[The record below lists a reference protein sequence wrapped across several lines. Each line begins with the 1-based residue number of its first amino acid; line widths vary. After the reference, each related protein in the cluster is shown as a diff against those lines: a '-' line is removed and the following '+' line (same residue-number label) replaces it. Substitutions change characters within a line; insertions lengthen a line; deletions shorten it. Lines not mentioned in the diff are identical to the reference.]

1 MRRERQ
7 TGRQTYRKQTD
18 RQINQFDRQTKIE
31 REREIKKTI
40 EEKEKH
46 DE

>member
-1 MRRERQ
+1 MRRERE
-7 TGRQTYRKQTD
+7 TGRQTYRKQAD

-31 REREIKKTI
+31 REREGKKTI
-40 EEKEKH
+40 DGKEKH